1 MRQGRLARH
10 ANPPASTAIRPGMSG
25 GSYKPLRTHEVRDVI
40 ETVFRVLEEI
50 GMGDPIPILR
60 ERALAQ
66 GCRLDAHGR
75 LSFPR
80 SLVED
85 VIARTPKQ
93 IVLHGRDA
101 RHDIELGGDRV
112 YTFGGGEAVNML
124 DPGASE
130 YRPSRLEDIYDAA
143 RLVDRMDHI
152 HAFSRLVVATEVEDQ
167 LACDINTAYASI
179 AGTTKCVQLSFNDA
193 SHVTPV
199 LEMMRLVA
207 GGERKFRERPFCH
220 GGGCAVLSPLR
231 YGADNSE
238 VCVASVAFGGPVW
251 VVVAPQSG
259 ATAPAALAG
268 ALVQCLA
275 EAIAGLLLVD
285 LVAPGHPVILGPWPF
300 VSDLR
305 TGSFT
310 GGNAEEAIVSAAA
323 AQVINALGLVSSVGA
338 GMSDAKSPDAQAG
351 YEKGIAVALAALAGC
366 NNVSESAGM
375 VGSLM
380 GLSLEA
386 LVIDNEML
394 GQVMRAVRGIE
405 VTEETLSFDVI
416 ADAVRG
422 DGHFLRQPQTLELMR
437 SEYHYPL
444 LADRSTPAEWAAA
457 GSPDIRAR
465 AREVLARIM
474 ANHYPQYIDPDVDTL
489 VRARFPIRLAERD
502 MRAGGERWR

>member
-1 MRQGRLARH
+1 
-10 ANPPASTAIRPGMSG
+10 
-25 GSYKPLRTHEVRDVI
+25 
-40 ETVFRVLEEI
+40 
-50 GMGDPIPILR
+50 
-60 ERALAQ
+60 
-66 GCRLDAHGR
+66 
-75 LSFPR
+75 
-80 SLVED
+80 
-85 VIARTPKQ
+85 
-93 IVLHGRDA
+93 
-101 RHDIELGGDRV
+101 
-112 YTFGGGEAVNML
+112 
-124 DPGASE
+124 
-130 YRPSRLEDIYDAA
+130 
-143 RLVDRMDHI
+143 
-152 HAFSRLVVATEVEDQ
+152 
-167 LACDINTAYASI
+167 
-179 AGTTKCVQLSFNDA
+179 
-193 SHVTPV
+193 
-199 LEMMRLVA
+199 
-207 GGERKFRERPFCH
+207 
-220 GGGCAVLSPLR
+220 
-231 YGADNSE
+231 
-238 VCVASVAFGGPVW
+238 VW

-268 ALVQCLA
+268 ALVQCVA

-416 ADAVRG
+416 AVAVRG

-444 LADRSTPAEWAAA
+444 LADRSTPAEWNAA
-457 GSPDIRAR
+457 GSPDIRVR
-465 AREVLARIM
+465 AREVLGQIM
-474 ANHYPQYIDPDVDTL
+474 SSHYPQYIDPDVDYVL
-489 VRARFPIRLAERD
+489 RELYPIRLAGKD
-502 MRAGGERWR
+502 MRCGGGRW